1 MNRLSVERILTIL
14 QMVSIPIALFI
25 VLLSLAFESKAA
37 DEQDT
42 PSMELL
48 EFLGEWQTKDGDW
61 VDPMRFLDV
70 QEDDLKTATSEKVN
84 VDEITRDE

>member
-25 VLLSLAFESKAA
+25 VLLSFAFESKAA

-84 VDEITRDE
+84 VDENTRDE